1 MDTLPTILAAVVL
14 VGVSGICSGLN
25 ISLMSLELNDLQRKA
40 KNGNKRARVVLPL
53 RKNSHLTL
61 ASILLVN
68 VAVASATALVLE
80 SRFNGIVAGITSTFL
95 LVYFGEI
102 LPQALFTKKALN
114 TVARLAP
121 LLKVMIIIS
130 YPISKPTQLLLDRFL
145 GTEGLRLLSRGELG
159 MIISEHL
166 DETDK
171 SELDEDEAEIMRGAL
186 SLSNKRVRDIATP
199 IEQTFWLTPD
209 TELNSE
215 RIDEIKDNNWSRI
228 PVFNRNLSQCHGILL
243 MKDLIDIDF
252 DEKSYR
258 VGQMPLHKTRTV
270 GSMTALDTMF
280 KKFIAAHT
288 HMMPVERG
296 GSIIGVV
303 TIEDLIEEII
313 GHEIEDES
321 DVYNFRAGASE

>member
-1 MDTLPTILAAVVL
+1 MDILPTILVAIVL
-14 VGVSGICSGLN
+14 VGMSGICSGLN
-25 ISLMSLELNDLQRKA
+25 ISLMSLQLNDLQRKA
-40 KNGNKRARVVLPL
+40 KNGNRRARLVLPL

-80 SRFNGIVAGITSTFL
+80 SRFSGWIAGVMSTL
-95 LVYFGEI
+95 MLVYFGEI
-102 LPQALFTKKALN
+102 LPQALFTKKALH

-121 LLKVMIIIS
+121 LLKLMIMIS
-130 YPISKPTQLLLDRFL
+130 YPISKPTQLLLDKMF
-145 GTEGLRLLSRGELG
+145 GTEGIRLLSRGELG

-166 DETDK
+166 DDTDK

-199 IEQTFWLTPD
+199 IEGTFWLTPD
-209 TELNSE
+209 TILDAN
-215 RIDEIKDNNWSRI
+215 RIDEIKANNWSRI
-228 PVFNRNLSQCHGILL
+228 PVFNRNLSQCYGILL

-252 DEKSYR
+252 DEKDYR
-258 VGQMPLHKTRTV
+258 VSQMILHKTRTV

-280 KKFIAAHT
+280 KKFIVART
-288 HMMPVERG
+288 HMIPVERSG
-296 GSIIGVV
+296 KIIGVV

-321 DVYNFRAGASE
+321 DRTREIAS